1 MAYSAGKKIRFLASA
16 FALALAS
23 AGAAFAAD
31 TLALSGAHEVPA
43 NTSAATGT
51 GSITVAADK
60 SVSGSVTVTGMT
72 PTAAHIHEAAPGK
85 NGGVIVPLAKEGE
98 NTFKVPAGTK
108 LSDAQYAAYQAGNLY
123 VNVHS
128 KANPG
133 GEVRAQLT
141 PAK

>member
-1 MAYSAGKKIRFLASA
+1 MAYFAGNKTGFLTTVFAAALLSASC
-16 FALALAS
+16 
-23 AGAAFAAD
+23 AFAAD
-31 TLALSGAHEVPA
+31 TQALSGAQEVPA

-51 GSITVAADK
+51 GSIAVAADK

-85 NGGVIVPLAKEGE
+85 NGGVIVPLVKEGE

>member
-1 MAYSAGKKIRFLASA
+1 MAYSAGNKIGFLASV
-16 FALALAS
+16 F
-23 AGAAFAAD
+23 AGALISVSALAAD
-31 TLALSGAHEVPA
+31 TQTLSGTHEVPA

-72 PTAAHIHEAAPGK
+72 PTAAHIHEAAAGK
-85 NGGVIVPLAKEGE
+85 NGGVIVPLTKSGD
-98 NTFKVPAGTK
+98 NTFAVPAGTV
-108 LSDAQYAAYQAGNLY
+108 LSDAQYAAYKAGNLY

-128 KANPG
+128 KTNPG